1 MGIEYYLVKPEK
13 KEVFYLGKHF
23 TCPYGIANR
32 AYKNKACFIDQDC
45 FDDFLWDFLRDNSE
59 YFNDLKLEDIKEAIY
74 KVYEWCSD
82 GKIYFDHDCN
92 DDREWVDWKETGSLD
107 TSDIITPEENKGLSE
122 ELEAYLEIAQASIF
136 VNPDFNEAIIGIT
149 TDDRAVYDY
158 DLMVESLAKKDNI
171 SLDEAQEFIDYNT
184 VRTLPYMPNAP
195 VIIMKQ

>member
-1 MGIEYYLVKPEK
+1 M
-13 KEVFYLGKHF
+13 
-23 TCPYGIANR
+23 
-32 AYKNKACFIDQDC
+32 
-45 FDDFLWDFLRDNSE
+45 RDNSE

-74 KVYEWCSD
+74 KVYEWCSN
-82 GKIYFDHDCN
+82 GKVYFDHDCN
-92 DDREWVDWKETGSLD
+92 DDREWTDWKETGSLN

-122 ELEAYLEIAQASIF
+122 ELEAYLEMAKASIF
-136 VNPDFNEAIIGIT
+136 VNPDFNDAIIGVT

-184 VRTLPYMPNAP
+184 VRALPYMSNAP